1 MTLHWG
7 KRWFSPPAPFFSI
20 RKKWIGW
27 NEIQHCVGIQG
38 MGWTKPKPKLCGR
51 TKIPVFPSGLQE
63 IQAYRLQLSGRK
75 QEYSSCAFI
84 QKVKTKSWNYIFS
97 LFGPKNWL
105 PIQKL
110 VYQYRWQPWLDYCTV
125 PLLKLLL
132 NSHRIP
138 KCPQLTFGVN
148 GTKRPLPDCLLM
160 TFFGFVPNATKS
172 KTFLWIKM

>member
-1 MTLHWG
+1 MKYNTVLAFRVWVEQNRNQNFVEEP
-7 KRWFSPPAPFFSI
+7 KFLFSPQDY
-20 RKKWIGW
+20 RKYRPG
-27 NEIQHCVGIQG
+27 
-38 MGWTKPKPKLCGR
+38 
-51 TKIPVFPSGLQE
+51 IPVTTVE
-63 IQAYRLQLSGRK
+63 

-84 QKVKTKSWNYIFS
+84 QKVKTKSWNNIFF

-105 PIQKL
+105 PIQNL

-160 TFFGFVPNATKS
+160 TFFGFVHNATKS

>member
-1 MTLHWG
+1 MSPMWFGLKSANCMLQACLPHWHWSFWNKL
-7 KRWFSPPAPFFSI
+7 KRPNFGNI
-20 RKKWIGW
+20 L
-27 NEIQHCVGIQG
+27 
-38 MGWTKPKPKLCGR
+38 TD
-51 TKIPVFPSGLQE
+51 QE
-63 IQAYRLQLSGRK
+63 
-75 QEYSSCAFI
+75 EYSSCAFI